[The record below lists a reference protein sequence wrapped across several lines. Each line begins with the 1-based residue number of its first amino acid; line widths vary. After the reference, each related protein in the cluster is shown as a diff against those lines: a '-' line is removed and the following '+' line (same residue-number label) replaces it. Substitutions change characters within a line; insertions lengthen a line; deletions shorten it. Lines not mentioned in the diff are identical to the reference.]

1 MSGKKMVICLG
12 GNALEDGSGDA
23 TAEKQLEVIRKSIT
37 GIVDLVESGYEVVI
51 SHGNGPQVG
60 RIVLQNEVAKHETP
74 AMPLDICGAMSQG
87 MIGYHIEQALR
98 NEFNRRGMSK
108 DVAVLITQV
117 IVDKEDKGFR
127 DPSKPIGPFYDRATA
142 LELEKSKGY
151 VLREDSGRGYR
162 RVVASPMPVE
172 IVEIEAIKELI
183 GKGFMVIACG
193 GGGVPLARDLRGNIE
208 GVSAVIDKDF
218 ASSRL
223 AQDVG
228 ADVLIILTAVEK
240 VSLNFGKS
248 DEILLGEVNTSEM
261 EKYIDEGHF
270 AAGSMLPKVQA
281 GVEFVKSSEGR
292 VAIITSLD
300 KLGKDIENARDGT
313 IIKG

>member
-1 MSGKKMVICLG
+1 MDSKKIVICLG
-12 GNALEDGSGDA
+12 GNALEDGNGEA
-23 TAEKQLEVIRKSIT
+23 TAEKQFEVVMKSIT
-37 GIVDLVESGYEVVI
+37 GIVDLIESGHEVVI

-60 RIVLQNEVAKHETP
+60 RIVLQNEMAKHETP

-98 NEFNRRGMSK
+98 NELRKRGVSK

-162 RVVASPMPVE
+162 RVVASPMPLE

-183 GKGFMVIACG
+183 GKGFIVIACG
-193 GGGVPLARDLRGNIE
+193 GGGVPLVRDLRGNIE

-248 DEILLGEVNTSEM
+248 DEILLNEVSTSDM

-270 AAGSMLPKVQA
+270 AVGSMLPKVQA
-281 GVEFVKSSEGR
+281 GMEFVKSSEGR
-292 VAIITSLD
+292 IAIITSLD
-300 KLGKDIENARDGT
+300 KLSKDIENARGT
-313 IIKG
+313 VIKD